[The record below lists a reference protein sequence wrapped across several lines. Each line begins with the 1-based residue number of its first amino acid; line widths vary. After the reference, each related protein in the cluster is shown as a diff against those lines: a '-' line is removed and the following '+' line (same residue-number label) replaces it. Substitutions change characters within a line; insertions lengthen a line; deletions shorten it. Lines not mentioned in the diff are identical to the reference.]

1 MMSDRGISDEQLLE
15 RFVKRKDRTALAAL
29 AQRHERALLGLAG
42 GLLGGRR
49 ELACDAV
56 QETWLRVIRYGLSFN
71 GRSSFKTWL
80 YRIVVNQCRNLHAAR
95 PPEPPTAEAAET
107 VPLAAPGPERNAEA
121 VDQRQALRAAVASL
135 TPEQRE
141 IVLLCYHEH
150 ATHAQ
155 AAEILDIPVGTLKS
169 RLHAALRELR
179 GRLSRETDA

>member
-56 QETWLRVIRYGLSFN
+56 QETWLRVIRYGESFN

-80 YRIVVNQCRNLHAAR
+80 YRI
-95 PPEPPTAEAAET
+95 
-107 VPLAAPGPERNAEA
+107 
-121 VDQRQALRAAVASL
+121 
-135 TPEQRE
+135 
-141 IVLLCYHEH
+141 
-150 ATHAQ
+150 
-155 AAEILDIPVGTLKS
+155 
-169 RLHAALRELR
+169 
-179 GRLSRETDA
+179 

>member
-29 AQRHERALLGLAG
+29 
-42 GLLGGRR
+42 
-49 ELACDAV
+49 
-56 QETWLRVIRYGLSFN
+56 
-71 GRSSFKTWL
+71 
-80 YRIVVNQCRNLHAAR
+80 
-95 PPEPPTAEAAET
+95 
-107 VPLAAPGPERNAEA
+107 APGPERNAEA